1 MLKNIKIWLFYLLM
15 IMYIQEHT
23 GILGCYNISKPVC
36 ARTFEYVTPEYSNGH
51 TKSDKYIQN
60 WCLYSMKHNDLHVSL
75 DTWFKRHATHR
86 QQLHTRDQ
94 TKRCKQTAKQHTAT
108 TYTQSKLEPERK
120 SKRRSEIA
128 NLNATTK
135 LTANQPLRHTANH

>member
-1 MLKNIKIWLFYLLM
+1 
-15 IMYIQEHT
+15 
-23 GILGCYNISKPVC
+23 
-36 ARTFEYVTPEYSNGH
+36 
-51 TKSDKYIQN
+51 
-60 WCLYSMKHNDLHVSL
+60 MKHNDLHVSL
-75 DTWFKRHATHR
+75 DTCFKRHATHR